1 MLSKV
6 TQFAKTDVWRI
17 RSSDLPRSKL
27 FLVRLLRILILSVRG
42 LVEDKCQLKAS
53 ALTFYTSLSIVP
65 IFAMIFGVAK
75 GFGFEK
81 VLEKQLLAKLESQGE
96 VVTRVID
103 YANALLVNTKGGVMA
118 GIGVVV
124 LFWAI
129 IKVLGNI
136 EKSFNDIWGIKKG
149 RPFRRKITDYL
160 SIMLIGPVLFIVSSG
175 ITVLMASQAKIFVE
189 KITLLGPVSPVIF
202 FVLKLLPYGT
212 IWVLFIFIY
221 IFMPTTKVH
230 FRSGVLAGIIAGSM
244 YQIFHWVYI
253 TFQVGVA
260 RYNAIYGSFAA
271 LPLFMIWLQLSWL
284 IVLLGAELSFAHQNV
299 DTFEFEPDSLRVS
312 HAFKRLLSLRIVNL
326 LVKHFSDGDSS
337 WNEAKI
343 SDTLGIP
350 VRLVR
355 QILHELVAC
364 GIISQ
369 VKVDEDEA
377 TAFQPAR
384 NPDNMT
390 IKYVVDALEQRGS
403 DHIPVA
409 QSEELRSLGQSLKRF
424 DELVEKSSDNVLLKD
439 I

>member
-6 TQFAKTDVWRI
+6 TQFARIDVWRI
-17 RSSDLPRSKL
+17 RSSDLPRSKS

-65 IFAMIFGVAK
+65 IFAMVFGVAK

-81 VLEKQLLAKLESQGE
+81 VLEKQVLEKLEGQGE

-103 YANALLVNTKGGVMA
+103 YANALLVNTKGGMMA

-136 EKSFNDIWGIKKG
+136 EKSFNDIWGVKKG

-189 KITLLGPVSPVIF
+189 KITLLGPISPIIF

-230 FRSGVLAGIIAGSM
+230 FRSGALAGIIAGSM
-244 YQIFHWVYI
+244 YQIFHW
-253 TFQVGVA
+253 
-260 RYNAIYGSFAA
+260 
-271 LPLFMIWLQLSWL
+271 
-284 IVLLGAELSFAHQNV
+284 
-299 DTFEFEPDSLRVS
+299 
-312 HAFKRLLSLRIVNL
+312 
-326 LVKHFSDGDSS
+326 
-337 WNEAKI
+337 
-343 SDTLGIP
+343 
-350 VRLVR
+350 
-355 QILHELVAC
+355 
-364 GIISQ
+364 
-369 VKVDEDEA
+369 
-377 TAFQPAR
+377 
-384 NPDNMT
+384 
-390 IKYVVDALEQRGS
+390 
-403 DHIPVA
+403 
-409 QSEELRSLGQSLKRF
+409 
-424 DELVEKSSDNVLLKD
+424 
-439 I
+439 

>member
-6 TQFAKTDVWRI
+6 TQFARIDVWRI
-17 RSSDLPRSKL
+17 RSSDLPRSKS

-65 IFAMIFGVAK
+65 IFAMVFGVAK

-81 VLEKQLLAKLESQGE
+81 VLEKQILEKLEGQGE

-103 YANALLVNTKGGVMA
+103 YANTLLVNTKGGMMA

-136 EKSFNDIWGIKKG
+136 EKSFNDIWGVKKG

-189 KITLLGPVSPVIF
+189 KITLLGPISPIIF

-230 FRSGVLAGIIAGSM
+230 FRSGALAGIIAGSM

-284 IVLLGAELSFAHQNV
+284 IVLLGAEISFAHQNV
-299 DTFEFEPDSLRVS
+299 DTFEFEPDSLGVS

-326 LVKHFSDGDSS
+326 LVKHFSDGDTS
-337 WNEAKI
+337 WNEVKI

-424 DELVEKSSDNVLLKD
+424 DDLIEKSPDNVLLKE

>member
-284 IVLLGAELSFAHQNV
+284 IVLLGAEISFAHQNV